1 MLRQINIQLIE
12 KIKKP
17 IEGNRI
23 LNGIMNVLVII
34 LFPIILI
41 VGVLIMVFVGIFAFF
56 QKLFSKPETKLELEL
71 GLETESTQ
79 IEQWNILTNLNE
91 INIYQKYVSEI
102 RFGPAY
108 LNLKSEPKIEFLENK
123 LFGDW
128 FFIHSNGIL
137 LQQWN
142 SSKKP
147 NTNLV
152 YIGIDNLKVKV
163 LKKNI
168 PSVIWKIV
176 ETKDKTLE
184 LNCDTGKEILTYK
197 IEIKNVG

>member
-1 MLRQINIQLIE
+1 MLRQINIQLIDRMR
-12 KIKKP
+12 KP
-17 IEGNRI
+17 KEGNRF
-23 LNGIMNVLVII
+23 LNGVMSVLMLI
-34 LFPIILI
+34 LYPIILI
-41 VGVLIMVFVGIFAFF
+41 VGIIIMVFVGIFAFF
-56 QKLFSKPETKLELEL
+56 QRLFSKSETELELE
-71 GLETESTQ
+71 TQSTD
-79 IEQWNILTNLNE
+79 IEQWNILTNFSG

-128 FFIHSNGIL
+128 FFTYSNGIL

-142 SSKKP
+142 STEKP
-147 NTNLV
+147 NTNLIF
-152 YIGIDNLKVKV
+152 IGIDNSEVQILER
-163 LKKNI
+163 NI
-168 PSVIWKIV
+168 PSVNWEIV

-184 LNCDTGKEILTYK
+184 LNCDTGKEVLAYQ

>member
-1 MLRQINIQLIE
+1 MLRQINIQLIDRMR
-12 KIKKP
+12 KP
-17 IEGNRI
+17 KEGNRF
-23 LNGIMNVLVII
+23 LNGVMSVLMFI
-34 LFPIILI
+34 LYPIILI
-41 VGVLIMVFVGIFAFF
+41 VGIIIMVFVGIFAFF
-56 QKLFSKPETKLELEL
+56 QRLFSKSETELELE
-71 GLETESTQ
+71 TQSTD
-79 IEQWNILTNLNE
+79 IEQWNILTNFSG

-128 FFIHSNGIL
+128 FFTYSNGIL

-142 SSKKP
+142 STEKP
-147 NTNLV
+147 NTNLIF
-152 YIGIDNLKVKV
+152 IGIDNSEEQV
-163 LKKNI
+163 LERNI
-168 PSVIWKIV
+168 PSVNWKIV

-184 LNCDTGKEILTYK
+184 LNCDTGKEVLTYQ

>member
-1 MLRQINIQLIE
+1 MLRQINIQLID

-23 LNGIMNVLVII
+23 LNGVMNVLVII

-41 VGVLIMVFVGIFAFF
+41 AGIIIMVFVGIFAFF
-56 QKLFSKPETKLELEL
+56 QKLLSKPKTKLEL
-71 GLETESTQ
+71 GLETESTKV
-79 IEQWNILTNLNE
+79 EQWNILTNFSG

-108 LNLKSEPKIEFLENK
+108 LNLKSEPKIDFLESK

-128 FFIHSNGIL
+128 FFTYSNGIL

-142 SSKKP
+142 STEKP
-147 NTNLV
+147 NTNLIF
-152 YIGIDNLKVKV
+152 IGIDNREVQV
-163 LKKNI
+163 LEKNI
-168 PSVIWKIV
+168 PSLNWKIV

-184 LNCDTGKEILTYK
+184 LNCDKGKEVLTYK

>member
-1 MLRQINIQLIE
+1 MLRQINIQLIN

-23 LNGIMNVLVII
+23 LNGIMNVVVII

-41 VGVLIMVFVGIFAFF
+41 VGIIIMVFLGIFAFL
-56 QKLFSKPETKLELEL
+56 QKLFSKSETKLELE
-71 GLETESTQ
+71 TESKQ
-79 IEQWNILTNLNE
+79 VEQWNLFTNLSG
-91 INIYQKYVSEI
+91 INIYERYVGEI

-123 LFGDW
+123 LFADW
-128 FFIHSNGIL
+128 FFTYSNGIL

-142 SSKKP
+142 STKKP
-147 NTNLV
+147 NTNLIF
-152 YIGIDNLKVKV
+152 IGIDNREVQV
-163 LKKNI
+163 LEKNI
-168 PSVIWKIV
+168 PSVNWEIV

-184 LNCDTGKEILTYK
+184 LNCDTGKEVLTYK
-197 IEIKNVG
+197 VEIKNVG